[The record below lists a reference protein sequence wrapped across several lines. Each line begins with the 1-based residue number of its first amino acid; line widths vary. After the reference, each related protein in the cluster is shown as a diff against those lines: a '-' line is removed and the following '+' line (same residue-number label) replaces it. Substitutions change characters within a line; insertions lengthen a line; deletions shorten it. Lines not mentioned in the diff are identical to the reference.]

1 VAGRQGFFLSP
12 PWGTRL
18 ARRSL
23 FLLRGQNPTRLDGYD
38 AMRHATVYVEGT
50 ASLPLAN
57 DDYPVKRTDF
67 CEGQFVHARLLRAS
81 YTRRVGW
88 PTQ

>member
-1 VAGRQGFFLSP
+1 
-12 PWGTRL
+12 
-18 ARRSL
+18 
-23 FLLRGQNPTRLDGYD
+23 
-38 AMRHATVYVEGT
+38 MRHATVYVEGT

>member
-1 VAGRQGFFLSP
+1 MRRYEARHH
-12 PWGTRL
+12 RL
-18 ARRSL
+18 
-23 FLLRGQNPTRLDGYD
+23 G
-38 AMRHATVYVEGT
+38 VYVEGT
-50 ASLPLAN
+50 APLPLAN